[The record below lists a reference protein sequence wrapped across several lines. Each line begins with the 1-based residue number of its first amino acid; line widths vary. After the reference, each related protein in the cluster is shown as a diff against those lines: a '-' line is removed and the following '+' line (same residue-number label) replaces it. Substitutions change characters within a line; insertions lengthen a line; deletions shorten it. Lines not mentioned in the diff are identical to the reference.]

1 MTYHRLWCLNL
12 RWRNHCVHFGITEG
26 KTKTVFNFIFW
37 KDLIKW
43 TRTKK
48 PTFFSAH
55 KERENEKSPNF
66 SCLDNTKT
74 YIKNKKQKMHKCI
87 YTKHKLHKCIYTRFI
102 ESVIIN
108 LLLLRH
114 MKHIK
119 YILIYLSLCVF
130 SWCIYTPN
138 MKSIFILLS
147 LGGIITMG
155 IVQMWSWILRGQM

>member
-1 MTYHRLWCLNL
+1 
-12 RWRNHCVHFGITEG
+12 
-26 KTKTVFNFIFW
+26 
-37 KDLIKW
+37 
-43 TRTKK
+43 
-48 PTFFSAH
+48 
-55 KERENEKSPNF
+55 
-66 SCLDNTKT
+66 
-74 YIKNKKQKMHKCI
+74 MHKCI

-155 IVQMWSWILRGQM
+155 IVQM